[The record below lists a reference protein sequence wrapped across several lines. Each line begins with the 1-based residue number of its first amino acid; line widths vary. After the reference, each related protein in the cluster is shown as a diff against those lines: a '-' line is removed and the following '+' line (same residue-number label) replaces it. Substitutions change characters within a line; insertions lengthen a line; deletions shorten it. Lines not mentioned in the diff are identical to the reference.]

1 MRYLNHYHENT
12 YVLCTSMQVL
22 METIVFENLGV
33 RVIEVPNLKIPG
45 VDMSKYP
52 KLDIVVDEPDEA
64 MCARRNSFYQE
75 LKPLYEL
82 LSYFYQYYS
91 LRYHTLHPD
100 IYVTSKVVG
109 IIDYEYGNTI
119 IDYEL
124 NSDMNVRLDR
134 IKQIDDTFEKEK
146 KKLMYLA
153 IFTPTTCDLHSLL
166 KETLKRSKVF
176 WSLMNAENKKLSIL
190 YLKQIDNLIDLA
202 NNENPDPE
210 ALEVLRRELMRLY
223 YTLKEN
229 FELLEVNEEEN
240 IPLVKH

>member
-1 MRYLNHYHENT
+1 MRDLNYYHENT

-33 RVIEVPNLKIPG
+33 RVIEVPNPVKIPG

-82 LSYFYQYYS
+82 LSYYDQYHS
-91 LRYHTLHPD
+91 LRSHILHPD

-109 IIDYEYGNTI
+109 IIDYEYSTTL

-124 NSDMNVRLDR
+124 NSYMNVRLDS
-134 IKQIDDTFEKEK
+134 IIQIDNTFEKEK

-153 IFTPTTCDLHSLL
+153 IFTPTTSDLHTLL

-176 WSLMNAENKKLSIL
+176 WSLMNAENKKMSIL
-190 YLKQIDNLIDLA
+190 YFKQIDHLIDLA
-202 NNENPDPE
+202 NKEKPDPE
-210 ALEVLRRELMRLY
+210 ALEVLRRELTRLF
-223 YTLKEN
+223 YTLKLN
-229 FELLEVNEEEN
+229 FELLGVY
-240 IPLVKH
+240 

>member
-1 MRYLNHYHENT
+1 MKIH
-12 YVLCTSMQVL
+12 VLCTSMQVL

-33 RVIEVPNLKIPG
+33 RAIEVPNPIKIPG

-64 MCARRNSFYQE
+64 MCIRRNSFYQE

-82 LSYFYQYYS
+82 LSYFDQYHS
-91 LRYHTLHPD
+91 LRYHILHPD

-109 IIDYEYGNTI
+109 IIDYEYGTTI

-124 NSDMNVRLDR
+124 NSDMNVRMDN

-153 IFTPTTCDLHSLL
+153 IFTPTTSELHTLL

-176 WSLMNAENKKLSIL
+176 WSLINAENKKMSIL
-190 YLKQIDNLIDLA
+190 YFKQIDNLIDLA
-202 NNENPDPE
+202 NNEKPDPE
-210 ALEVLRRELMRLY
+210 ALEVLRRELTRLF
-223 YTLKEN
+223 YTLKLN
-229 FELLEVNEEEN
+229 FELLEVKKE
-240 IPLVKH
+240 ISLW